1 MWMNGNRYEIH
12 PFLKYIY
19 LLLSRALFFIVNYI
33 KTCSRRMAI
42 KKNDSTGPKLNT
54 ATLSKKSK
62 GSAESKKR
70 EKKDF

>member
-1 MWMNGNRYEIH
+1 
-12 PFLKYIY
+12 
-19 LLLSRALFFIVNYI
+19 
-33 KTCSRRMAI
+33 MAI

-70 EKKDF
+70 EKKDFWRLIQHEYATKNDANIHVSLYGC